1 MARRSLFQAKGAA
14 GWLKWAR
21 VEAFSIAFVCT
32 GNRFRSP
39 LAEAFVQRLT
49 HGLPVTVG
57 SYGTLPLENAAPL
70 PEAVEIA
77 LWYGISLSE
86 HRTRYLNN
94 ASLEDVDL
102 LLGFEP
108 AHIQQAV
115 VDAQAPRERSF
126 TLRDFVSLLPAA
138 AGPAARDEDVVE
150 RTRSLVAA
158 AGVRFA
164 EFSKPTMSVTRDP
177 FGGPWKLYR
186 QTASDIRDLSV
197 ILVENLFGVADVHG
211 LPPIPRKLGRA
222 RKTLWR

>member
-1 MARRSLFQAKGAA
+1 MDT
-14 GWLKWAR
+14 
-21 VEAFSIAFVCT
+21 FSIAFVCT

-39 LAEAFVQRLT
+39 LAEAFVRRLT
-49 HGLPVTVG
+49 LGLPVTVG
-57 SYGTLPLENAAPL
+57 SYGTLRQENAPPL

-77 LWYGISLSE
+77 LSCGISLAD

-108 AHIQQAV
+108 AHIQHAV
-115 VDAQAPRERSF
+115 VDVQAPRERSF

-150 RTRSLVAA
+150 RARSLVAA

-197 ILVENLFGVADVHG
+197 TLVQRLFGVADVHG

>member
-1 MARRSLFQAKGAA
+1 
-14 GWLKWAR
+14 
-21 VEAFSIAFVCT
+21 VDTFSIAFVCT

-39 LAEAFVQRLT
+39 LAEAFVHRLT
-49 HGLPVTVG
+49 LGLPVTVG
-57 SYGTLPLENAAPL
+57 SYGTLPLENAPPL

-77 LWYGISLSE
+77 LSCGISLSD

-126 TLRDFVSLLPAA
+126 TVRDFVPLLPAVGLA
-138 AGPAARDEDVVE
+138 ASDEEVVK
-150 RTRSLVAA
+150 RARSLVAA
-158 AGVRFA
+158 AGDRLA
-164 EFSKPTMSVTRDP
+164 ESQNPTMIAMRDP
-177 FGGPWKLYR
+177 FGGPWKVYR

-197 ILVENLFGVADVHG
+197 TLVERLFGVVDAQG
-211 LPPIPRKLGRA
+211 LPPVPKKLGRA